1 MCEGAF
7 QFEASQAKFAGTGF
21 NRRFEV
27 ANKFHMFRKLSKNLA
42 KELSLR
48 KRVVM
53 LKTTIRIDTNRVIS
67 AIVDRH
73 YTVGPAV

>member
-1 MCEGAF
+1 
-7 QFEASQAKFAGTGF
+7 
-21 NRRFEV
+21 
-27 ANKFHMFRKLSKNLA
+27 MFWKLSKNLT

-73 YTVGPAV
+73 YTVRPAV

>member
-1 MCEGAF
+1 
-7 QFEASQAKFAGTGF
+7 
-21 NRRFEV
+21 
-27 ANKFHMFRKLSKNLA
+27 MFWKLSKNLT